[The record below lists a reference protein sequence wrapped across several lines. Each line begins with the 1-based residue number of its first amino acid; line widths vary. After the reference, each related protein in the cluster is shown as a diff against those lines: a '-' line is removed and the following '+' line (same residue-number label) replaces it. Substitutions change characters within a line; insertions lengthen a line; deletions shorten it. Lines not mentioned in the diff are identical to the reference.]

1 MTSYVGKNSQTHDII
16 YCMETENISIMVCV
30 FAMLSKWLKIIN
42 PITWTWM
49 KELELWWNGRWKT
62 PPKNQ
67 SSCKLWKML
76 RLTDFDQLEKLTK
89 RSALAT
95 SCAYFFNNSSN
106 SVTSSDWVG
115 KCGHFQIAAPFQRA
129 HCTDQTDTAADKSRR
144 ANIQEKFFGSGS
156 RLLLVLKI
164 LYEKK

>member
-1 MTSYVGKNSQTHDII
+1 MDAEK
-16 YCMETENISIMVCV
+16 
-30 FAMLSKWLKIIN
+30 
-42 PITWTWM
+42 
-49 KELELWWNGRWKT
+49 
-62 PPKNQ
+62 Q

-106 SVTSSDWVG
+106 CVTSSDWVG

-129 HCTDQTDTAADKSRR
+129 NCTDQTDTAADKSRR

-164 LYEKK
+164 LYEKSDFIWKFYVNTKVLYQEKARDMILNCVPWRPPTCDIVRSFI